1 MILCGSYCIYF
12 VRIRLYLFCADPI
25 VFILCGSDCIYF
37 VRIPVFILCGSDCIY
52 FVRIRVF
59 ILCGSDCI
67 YFVRIRVF
75 ILCGSDCISFV
86 RIRLYFSEN
95 LPISLI
101 SAVLKIIYF
110 CASFHT
116 EIVQICG
123 SKNNDFIICYLIFCG
138 TYFCKSENH
147 DNGIY

>member
-1 MILCGSYCIYF
+1 MRILLYLFCADPIVSIFCGSDCIYFVRFRLYLFCADPCIYFVRIRLYLFCAYPRIYF
-12 VRIRLYLFCADPI
+12 VRIRLYLFCADPR
-25 VFILCGSDCIYF
+25 IY
-37 VRIPVFILCGSDCIY
+37 
-52 FVRIRVF
+52 
-59 ILCGSDCI
+59 
-67 YFVRIRVF
+67 
-75 ILCGSDCISFV
+75 FV